1 MTFHTSLKAIFCPP
15 PLLTLLSTVACG
27 ELSLPYDLVVT
38 AVVATWLLGTQEL
51 DESCGGSSYGCPEV
65 LLSSKCAVLLPLGI
79 DLSCITEKV
88 DAQHVWWEKSRQ
100 DWLEDATN
108 DVFRGLFLWGELHIL
123 AQQVIILLVVL

>member
-1 MTFHTSLKAIFCPP
+1 
-15 PLLTLLSTVACG
+15 
-27 ELSLPYDLVVT
+27 
-38 AVVATWLLGTQEL
+38 
-51 DESCGGSSYGCPEV
+51 

-100 DWLEDATN
+100 DWLADATN